1 MMTESRSVVS
11 REQGGGGGGH
21 TAKRHEEML
30 LSDVSILRAS
40 VTRVHAFVKPH

>member
-11 REQGGGGGGH
+11 REQGGGGGH